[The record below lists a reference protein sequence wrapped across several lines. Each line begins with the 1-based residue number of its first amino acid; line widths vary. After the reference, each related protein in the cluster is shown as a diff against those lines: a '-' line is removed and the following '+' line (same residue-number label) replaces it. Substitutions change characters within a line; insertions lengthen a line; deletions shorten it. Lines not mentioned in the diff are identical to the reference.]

1 VWTLR
6 AGLNVMDKRNIYC
19 FYEDENC
26 SLAAIV
32 NDYTTIKCPYN
43 YGLSYMTSTIKRI
56 HMSHYSLLL
65 YGLGIES

>member
-32 NDYTTIKCPYN
+32 NDYTTIKCP
-43 YGLSYMTSTIKRI
+43 
-56 HMSHYSLLL
+56 
-65 YGLGIES
+65 